1 MALSKIQTGFVPTL
15 VTGDLPSGT
24 VIKTQAFDNVGNYIA
39 TNTTSDV
46 DLISVNYTPVLTGST
61 IIISGMC
68 PCYHNNVN
76 TGTWSPARYL
86 WMVIDSTIVATFEHP
101 GPQNSVGEMA
111 DCLPFHYNYT
121 GGTAGT
127 QMTIGLKHQTVAG
140 TNNAFFFGRPN
151 NGGGTNGSATSSV
164 IRGTI
169 VEIQS

>member
-24 VIKTQAFDNVGNYIA
+24 VIKTQTFDSQGGYIV

-46 DLISVNYTPVLTGST
+46 DIITVNYTPVLTGST

-68 PCYHNNVN
+68 PCYHNNTN
-76 TGTWSPARYL
+76 TGTWSPARFL
-86 WMVIDSTIVATFEHP
+86 WMVIDSTPVASFEHP
-101 GPQNSVGEMA
+101 GPQNSVGEMS
-111 DCLPFHYNYT
+111 DNIPFHYIYT

-127 QMTIGLKHQTVAG
+127 QFTMVLKHQTVAG
-140 TNNAFFFGRPN
+140 TNNSFYFGRTGPF
-151 NGGGTNGSATSSV
+151 GGTNGGATSAL

-169 VEIQS
+169 TEIQS